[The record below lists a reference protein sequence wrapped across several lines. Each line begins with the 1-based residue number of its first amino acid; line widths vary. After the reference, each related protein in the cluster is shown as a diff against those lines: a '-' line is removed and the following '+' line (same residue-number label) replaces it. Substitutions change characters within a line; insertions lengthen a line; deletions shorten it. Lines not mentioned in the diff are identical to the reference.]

1 MDGFLIQV
9 ITDECKFRGRDFS
22 NELIKKIQ
30 EIMNEVNPVTR
41 TDVKEEEAVDIDIAH
56 DKSNPEV
63 SVEKSDEE
71 SDSEE
76 SDEESD
82 SDESETESVSSG
94 GMDRIY
100 NVKSFTN
107 NNLYNVV
114 YDCKK
119 KRYICTCKDF
129 KYHCDERNLM
139 CKHIQK
145 IDEFYE
151 KGESIE
157 MYLNNGIEII
167 K

>member
-100 NVKSFTN
+100 NVKASQIIIYTM
-107 NNLYNVV
+107 LYMIA
-114 YDCKK
+114 KK
-119 KRYICTCKDF
+119 NDTYALVRISNIIVM
-129 KYHCDERNLM
+129 R
-139 CKHIQK
+139 
-145 IDEFYE
+145 
-151 KGESIE
+151 
-157 MYLNNGIEII
+157 EI
-167 K
+167 